1 MNGKD
6 EQTAIPEPREDAS
19 ETATLLKRQDKMLKQ
34 ILQTHSAL
42 QEMLQGI
49 PAELSRLHASFAMLA
64 RQVASNDVKLDT
76 SLETFRGQLNSQI
89 ERLQASLASDILDRA
104 VERVFLSAASPSLD
118 DIEVIL
124 RNPEASTADAL
135 DALRMVRGKLVAGF
149 APLGVELIPVCPGK
163 TEFDETLHEC
173 VQIASPEDPLA
184 QNLESGTIVRLYRNG
199 FTLKG
204 QVIRRASVT
213 VKGA

>member
-1 MNGKD
+1 
-6 EQTAIPEPREDAS
+6 
-19 ETATLLKRQDKMLKQ
+19 
-34 ILQTHSAL
+34 
-42 QEMLQGI
+42 
-49 PAELSRLHASFAMLA
+49 
-64 RQVASNDVKLDT
+64 
-76 SLETFRGQLNSQI
+76 
-89 ERLQASLASDILDRA
+89 
-104 VERVFLSAASPSLD
+104 
-118 DIEVIL
+118 
-124 RNPEASTADAL
+124 
-135 DALRMVRGKLVAGF
+135 MVRGKLVAGF